1 MRFIPKLSNVII
13 TSFPPYLNN
22 KTTSVGMD
30 YDNISLTL
38 LPYLTPVGAR
48 QNLVATKGQQITS
61 NHRPVRDGISVE
73 MVRLTP
79 CTRPVRDGM

>member
-1 MRFIPKLSNVII
+1 MCVLPNVII
-13 TSFPPYLNN
+13 TSFPLPYLNN

-38 LPYLTPVGAR
+38 LPYLTLVGAR

-61 NHRPVRDGISVE
+61 NHRPVRDG
-73 MVRLTP
+73 M
-79 CTRPVRDGM
+79 